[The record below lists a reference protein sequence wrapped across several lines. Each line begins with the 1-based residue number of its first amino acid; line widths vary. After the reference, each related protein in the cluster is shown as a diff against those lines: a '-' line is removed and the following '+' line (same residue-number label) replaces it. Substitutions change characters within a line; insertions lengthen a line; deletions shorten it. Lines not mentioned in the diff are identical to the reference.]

1 MTRQSPVDPREIVG
15 RLPTTRDED
24 WKYTDLS
31 RARDI
36 TSRWLDAGAKTVAAD
51 IDEEIE
57 RITGSID
64 ATWFVIANGEL
75 RLPGETSGI
84 SAERLDDVP
93 AAANALAELNSAL
106 LVDGL
111 RVRIDGA
118 PDKPVGLLFIDG
130 AADAATSQARVEIE
144 FAAGA
149 SGDVVEYHT
158 SRGAQDHYANTIVAI
173 TVGDNANAAH
183 LRIQSRDLRHV
194 QTTHTT
200 VNTGRDARFTSAGF
214 DLGGGGIFNGEGSTL
229 NLTDSTVSDNATLNQ
244 PAGGIYGFFGST
256 INITRSTV
264 SGNVGADVAGGLR
277 SLGAVTV
284 LNSTFSGNTS
294 TAWHGGGI
302 FHTDGLLTVTNS
314 TFVDNIAPAGT
325 ASGILVATFGAPAE
339 LVLTNSIMQGTGGA
353 FACAIEGG
361 AAAVITSGG
370 GNVIADA
377 SCNPGGDDQSEIDA
391 LLGPLADNGGP
402 TLTHVPAAASPAVDA
417 VTGACAATDQ
427 RGIVRPQGPACDSGA
442 VELQ

>member
-1 MTRQSPVDPREIVG
+1 MTRQSPVDLREIVG

-214 DLGGGGIFNGEGSTL
+214 DLGGGLVRNDIVIGISSPGAEISFDGLYLAGDGQHIDNHTRVDHRVGPATSRQEYRGILNGRCRCVWNGKAIVHE
-229 NLTDSTVSDNATLNQ
+229 
-244 PAGGIYGFFGST
+244 
-256 INITRSTV
+256 
-264 SGNVGADVAGGLR
+264 GADG
-277 SLGAVTV
+277 
-284 LNSTFSGNTS
+284 
-294 TAWHGGGI
+294 
-302 FHTDGLLTVTNS
+302 TDADQANHNLLLS
-314 TFVDNIAPAGT
+314 EKA
-325 ASGILVATFGAPAE
+325 
-339 LVLTNSIMQGTGGA
+339 
-353 FACAIEGG
+353 
-361 AAAVITSGG
+361 
-370 GNVIADA
+370 
-377 SCNPGGDDQSEIDA
+377 EIDA
-391 LLGPLADNGGP
+391 KPELEIYTDDVKCSHGTTVGQLDETSLFYLRTRGLDRQHAKQV
-402 TLTHVPAAASPAVDA
+402 LTHAFAAGLVSRVPIESAKNTVS
-417 VTGACAATDQ
+417 
-427 RGIVRPQGPACDSGA
+427 
-442 VELQ
+442 ELVKTRLREIIHSDEDFS